1 MLLKPTKIKTL
12 IIKAIIIV
20 VLLAIF
26 LVLIL
31 LKNNKDFCEQ
41 YSRTFQRGYLFL
53 FGHITGWI
61 PFSVMEVLVLGLGI
75 FVIFDLVRAII
86 CFFTLRP
93 LKAISKIL
101 TVGIIAASMVTL
113 FTMSFSL
120 GYNRYPLVLD
130 TYEGEI
136 KKEDLKSIAQYFLDD
151 FNDCSSKLEY
161 KENGEVISPYSLGE
175 IQKILV
181 KEYDKLDNP
190 YLMKYTTSLKPLMT
204 SFLFRELNITGI
216 TFGVTGEANINTLST
231 ASEIPFTCAH
241 ELAHTK
247 GVMQERE
254 ADYLAAYITLNSD
267 DYFLRY
273 SGYMFSFYRL
283 LSIADYTG
291 NSGDYSELSG
301 QISPK
306 IKANSAYISKYW
318 KDHDMLAKFEDWLNN
333 LYLKNNGVEE
343 GTANYG
349 DSSPVVD
356 EEEKKIT
363 SLSNYQKIYFKI
375 YYDNLG

>member
-1 MLLKPTKIKTL
+1 M
-12 IIKAIIIV
+12 
-20 VLLAIF
+20 
-26 LVLIL
+26 
-31 LKNNKDFCEQ
+31 
-41 YSRTFQRGYLFL
+41 
-53 FGHITGWI
+53 
-61 PFSVMEVLVLGLGI
+61 
-75 FVIFDLVRAII
+75 
-86 CFFTLRP
+86 
-93 LKAISKIL
+93 
-101 TVGIIAASMVTL
+101 
-113 FTMSFSL
+113 
-120 GYNRYPLVLD
+120 
-130 TYEGEI
+130 
-136 KKEDLKSIAQYFLDD
+136 KSIAQYFLDD

-216 TFGVTGEANINTLST
+216 TFGITGEANINTLST

-306 IKANSAYISKYW
+306 IKANSTYINKYW